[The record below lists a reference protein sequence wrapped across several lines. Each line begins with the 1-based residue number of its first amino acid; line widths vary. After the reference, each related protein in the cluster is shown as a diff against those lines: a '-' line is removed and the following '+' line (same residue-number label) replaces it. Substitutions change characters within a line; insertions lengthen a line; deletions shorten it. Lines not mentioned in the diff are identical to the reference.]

1 MKNIAIYGAGGF
13 GKEVRGMLDM
23 QRELYS
29 FAGYFDD
36 HKDGIEEVK
45 GDQFDDVLM
54 SIADP
59 AIRMRLVNSWSRKK
73 VAFNSLISPDV
84 KLHPSVKVGK
94 GSIICPGVKFTVEIQ
109 IGDFVIIN
117 LNSTIGHDVVL
128 GNFCSLMPSVNIS
141 GNVTLGN
148 SVFVGTGA
156 TILQGVTIGDDVI
169 IGAGALVLENIPNG
183 QTVVGVPAKMKRQ

>member
-36 HKDGIEEVK
+36 HKNGIEAVK

-59 AIRMRLVNSWSRKK
+59 AVRMSLVNSWSRKK
-73 VAFNSLISPDV
+73 VPFNSLISPDV
-84 KLHPSVKVGK
+84 RLHPSVKLGK
-94 GSIICPGVKFTVEIQ
+94 GCIICPGVKVTVDVVLS
-109 IGDFVIIN
+109 DFVILN
-117 LNSTIGHDVVL
+117 LNTTIGHDVHI
-128 GNFCSLMPSVNIS
+128 GKFCSLMPAVNIS
-141 GNVTLGN
+141 GSVRLGDR
-148 SVFVGTGA
+148 VFIGTGA
-156 TILQGVTIGDDVI
+156 TILQGVTIGNDVT
-169 IGAGALVLENIPNG
+169 IGAGAVVLHDVPDG
-183 QTVVGVPAKMKRQ
+183 QTVMGVPARPK